1 MTRLTLPLLLITTL
15 LATLHLFWP
24 VLEWFVLKM
33 SLANGWLHILAFGGL
48 CGLGAYRLYQLP
60 ALPLHAPHFSI
71 WPTILWI
78 SCGIAYLLNESQV
91 GFNTLSAAL
100 FILFAYGLS
109 GHSLRPPLWRSLFV
123 PISLLI
129 LVLPFEHYLDI
140 YLGFPLRLLSADWAG
155 SILKH
160 TGLPLLTTE
169 SILMIDNRAAI
180 VDLDCSG
187 IKSLWIGLIFYLLL
201 TWIENY
207 RISWRWFAI
216 GMFYVFLLVAANVAR
231 ITILVLLE
239 LVLKLP
245 ELAGIL
251 HQSLGLVGFGIA
263 SATVWWVLQKILRNN
278 QKSHQQPAKLVT
290 GEIPLTI
297 APDQYLQ
304 EARDHG
310 VANPSHAITLSSVI
324 LVIIIG
330 MNLLYQPQAITTKAT
345 VNQALQ
351 LPASYALKESTLNP
365 QETAFFTSNQAQ
377 ANKYHL
383 TLPIDG
389 KPVRVAMVLVW
400 SRAWKTH
407 HVPENCYLS
416 QGFSIDAQGVWQLP
430 EHTLRYLQLNQPST
444 DTTGAPKTAT
454 YWFQSDNH
462 TTPDYSAR
470 VIDNLFHPGRNW
482 VMASILFDQTVTPEQ
497 ITPFIHTLKQ
507 AIGDQFHEAQ

>member
-1 MTRLTLPLLLITTL
+1 MWKWSLSIS
-15 LATLHLFWP
+15 LHHL
-24 VLEWFVLKM
+24 
-33 SLANGWLHILAFGGL
+33 
-48 CGLGAYRLYQLP
+48 Q
-60 ALPLHAPHFSI
+60 
-71 WPTILWI
+71 
-78 SCGIAYLLNESQV
+78 SQV
-91 GFNTLSAAL
+91 LAPSN
-100 FILFAYGLS
+100 
-109 GHSLRPPLWRSLFV
+109 
-123 PISLLI
+123 
-129 LVLPFEHYLDI
+129 
-140 YLGFPLRLLSADWAG
+140 RLL
-155 SILKH
+155 
-160 TGLPLLTTE
+160 
-169 SILMIDNRAAI
+169 
-180 VDLDCSG
+180 
-187 IKSLWIGLIFYLLL
+187 LLL
-201 TWIENY
+201 TVENLPPQLNLA
-207 RISWRWFAI
+207 ISHNGSR
-216 GMFYVFLLVAANVAR
+216 MFLHPFQTPNSLHMVKCSILL
-231 ITILVLLE
+231 
-239 LVLKLP
+239 
-245 ELAGIL
+245 
-251 HQSLGLVGFGIA
+251 
-263 SATVWWVLQKILRNN
+263 KILRNN
-278 QKSHQQPAKLVT
+278 QKSRQQPAKLVT

-345 VNQALQ
+345 VSQALQ
-351 LPASYALKESTLNP
+351 MPANYALKESTLNP